1 MIFFFPLRNKISYH
15 KQLFT
20 IKMMLWSFFIE
31 NKKFESLAI
40 CGGKKTAR
48 KEREVKKAKS
58 SFPFKILGILPTAQN
73 KVYRI

>member
-1 MIFFFPLRNKISYH
+1 
-15 KQLFT
+15 
-20 IKMMLWSFFIE
+20 MMLWSFFIE